1 MNNRLIEKRE
11 VSIHWM
17 HGEVEVADILDS
29 EVEAKKAIADYELQ
43 FAGHIESAQISRVRH
58 YTFDGIDY

>member
-1 MNNRLIEKRE
+1 
-11 VSIHWM
+11 M